1 MNNHFSDIIYTRYL
15 YIKDEVRVALL
26 VSILNKS
33 DDAIFWGYEL
43 YYSGFQI
50 EFFELI
56 VKIYY
61 DFFATL
67 NPSFE
72 QYLLQK
78 KKYFT
83 CSTEPPDNDG
93 LVSELIQDLLF
104 RPFNTDIFL
113 IRNIAEHFEID
124 ITYYEQIENEM
135 NLLVN
140 LRNWIKN
147 NDYRSII
154 QWIYNDNKIEI
165 IKVYTICLEL
175 FEEEG
180 VKLTKD
186 KLVKNFGII
195 LKLNSNP
202 NLLLVVKIISL
213 FSKKAKLKKGKRLY
227 INANP
232 EDIIPYETIFGSN
245 ELKSYKILEKVYIC
259 GINDLNHLS
268 LFKLNRNIYNLEE
281 FSQIYYYNWEYYAYF
296 SPLWKKRITEFGGY
310 IDNIHNKIVFKEDPD
325 DELMQR
331 FYELYGLEPDEQTKS
346 VQEKSI
352 GAIEK
357 KYDWKWF
364 YEKYRKNGLFNIY
377 DEELEEFDEMGLIY

>member
-50 EFFELI
+50 ELFELI

-140 LRNWIKN
+140 LRNWINYSFLLNDSGFKHKTTIYN
-147 NDYRSII
+147 NINYLNVHEIPDMVRMAHELRVCEIQLIPTHKFDNTDKKMLDILPNTSNYKQFLQYEAEGQKLAKELNVKLNIYRSL
-154 QWIYNDNKIEI
+154 DDGMSER
-165 IKVYTICLEL
+165 
-175 FEEEG
+175 
-180 VKLTKD
+180 
-186 KLVKNFGII
+186 LVQ
-195 LKLNSNP
+195 
-202 NLLLVVKIISL
+202 IS
-213 FSKKAKLKKGKRLY
+213 F
-227 INANP
+227 
-232 EDIIPYETIFGSN
+232 
-245 ELKSYKILEKVYIC
+245 
-259 GINDLNHLS
+259 
-268 LFKLNRNIYNLEE
+268 
-281 FSQIYYYNWEYYAYF
+281 
-296 SPLWKKRITEFGGY
+296 
-310 IDNIHNKIVFKEDPD
+310 
-325 DELMQR
+325 
-331 FYELYGLEPDEQTKS
+331 
-346 VQEKSI
+346 
-352 GAIEK
+352 
-357 KYDWKWF
+357 
-364 YEKYRKNGLFNIY
+364 
-377 DEELEEFDEMGLIY
+377 